1 MFVATENANIVV
13 INDNYFIEIKR
24 LKTKRQHNEIP
35 VIEQSGKYSKR
46 EKYSYRVKKRATVY
60 TSCII
65 EESSLK
71 RQ

>member
-1 MFVATENANIVV
+1 MFVATENGNIVV

-46 EKYSYRVKKRATVY
+46 EKYSY
-60 TSCII
+60 
-65 EESSLK
+65 
-71 RQ
+71 QG